1 MKKDIA
7 WGYAS
12 QFLQY
17 GAALLILPVLLRKL
31 SSAEMGIWYVLLT
44 ISTFAVM
51 LDMGFTPTLA
61 RNVSYVLGGAKSL
74 FREGHDVGGDDRDV
88 DYGLLKKVIQAS
100 RKIFLCLS
108 VLALVLMSTLGTYFI
123 LHVAHGQIPL
133 REVIIS
139 WALFVAATVLNLYF
153 KYYTP
158 LLQGRGLFAEYYRA
172 TAISNLGFVLTT
184 AVLLYAGWGVIGV
197 SAGFFVSALLGRWL
211 SGWYLFDAK
220 FSAELRGASENATP
234 AREIIATLWENA
246 WRLGL
251 VVISAFFTL
260 KANTLVASAY
270 LGLAETARYALTIQ
284 VFSTLSSVSI
294 VAVTIQQQK
303 MARHRVAGDH
313 KALKTLVEIGLASAM
328 LFYLVGAI
336 PVVLFGNRLIAL
348 VGGHTQMMSQTLL
361 CCVAV
366 MLFLELNHSVSSSI
380 ITTRNVVPF
389 TKPSLLSAAGVF
401 MGSIIGLHFFHFGVW
416 WLVATQ
422 AVTQA
427 VYNNWRWP
435 HVLAKEFHTTY
446 PRLIAEGVGAFAKQ
460 VRVMASLLVA
470 KKRAPGS

>member
-17 GAALLILPVLLRKL
+17 GAALLILPLLLRRL

-74 FREGHDVGGDDRDV
+74 LREGHDVGDADGSV
-88 DYGLLKKVIQAS
+88 DFGLLKKIIQAS
-100 RKIFLCLS
+100 RRIFLWLS
-108 VLALVLMSTLGTYFI
+108 ALALVLLGTLGTYFV
-123 LHVAHGQIPL
+123 LHVAHGQVPVH
-133 REVIIS
+133 EVMTS
-139 WALFVAATVLNLYF
+139 WVIFVAAITINLYY

-172 TAISNLGFVLTT
+172 TAISNLGFVFTT
-184 AVLLYAGWGVIGV
+184 AILVYAGWGVVGI
-197 SAGFFVSALLGRWL
+197 STGFFISALLGRWF
-211 SGWYLFDAK
+211 SGRYLFDAK
-220 FSAELRGASENATP
+220 FKADLRNAPENATP
-234 AREIIATLWENA
+234 AHEIIATLWENA

-251 VVISAFFTL
+251 VVVSAFFTL

-303 MARHRVAGDH
+303 MARHRVKGDRIL
-313 KALKTLVEIGLASAM
+313 LKRLVEVGLASAM
-328 LFYLVGAI
+328 LSYLAGAI
-336 PVVLFGNRLIAL
+336 PIVLFSNRLIVL
-348 VGGHTQMMSQTLL
+348 IGGHTQMLSQTLI

-389 TKPSLLSAAGVF
+389 TRPSLLSAAGVF
-401 MGSIIGLHFFHFGVW
+401 LGSVIGLHFFHFGVW

-422 AVTQA
+422 AITQGA
-427 VYNNWRWP
+427 YNNWRWP
-435 HVLAKEFHTTY
+435 HVLAKEFHTSY
-446 PRLIAEGVGAFAKQ
+446 PKLLFEGG
-460 VRVMASLLVA
+460 REIA
-470 KKRAPGS
+470 KKIGATIKILATGNRGAAS